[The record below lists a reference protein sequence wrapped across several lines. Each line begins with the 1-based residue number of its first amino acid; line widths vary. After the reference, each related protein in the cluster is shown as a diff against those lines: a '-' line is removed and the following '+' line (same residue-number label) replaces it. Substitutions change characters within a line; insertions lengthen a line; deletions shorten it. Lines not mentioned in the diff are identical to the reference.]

1 MADKDTLADAGEML
15 DPRTEGAEPID
26 HAALQ
31 TPRQNWNFSTDAIR
45 KNLSHCNP
53 EAREIMIACFL
64 WCIDDRHPVT
74 RQEFAAATGFSWN
87 TIWRIY
93 NGSYTN
99 PDTGERYDVPPK
111 LLRAARDFLNAQ
123 RQQFIEADADFVLTP
138 TAKKIFQACDLA
150 RESHTMV
157 VLYGPSHIGKT
168 FALEYYTATNNHGRT
183 MMVKLDAA
191 CGLGGMVRSIASAC
205 GISDNSNTAALIE
218 RIKRGIT
225 RDTVLII
232 DECHLLQHTYRKNSF
247 FACIEVIRRL
257 HDFTRAGFVLCWTHL
272 DNLKA
277 SSQAELQQVWRR
289 GVHKRPLPKM
299 PTPGDL
305 AAILKVAGLEFPA
318 PDLVVEVKKVTE
330 KPREMLRLVAKRD
343 GLLAITERIRYGKKL
358 AAKRSEKLDWYHL
371 VEAHLIIEKE
381 SQQEGE
387 WT

>member
-1 MADKDTLADAGEML
+1 MADIDQLVDPVTDGASPL
-15 DPRTEGAEPID
+15 DPG
-26 HAALQ
+26 ALQ
-31 TPRQNWNFSTDAIR
+31 TPRAGWNFSTDAIR

-53 EAREIMIACFL
+53 EARETMVACFL

-74 RQEFAAATGFSWN
+74 RQEFSAAIGYEWN

-93 NGSYTN
+93 NGTYVD
-99 PDTGERYDVPPK
+99 PKTGVRYDVPPK
-111 LLRAARDFLNAQ
+111 LVAAAKQFLNGQ
-123 RQQFIEADADFVLTP
+123 RQRFIEADADFVPTP
-138 TAKKIFQACDLA
+138 TAKKVFQTCDLA
-150 RESHTMV
+150 RESHSMV
-157 VLYGPSHIGKT
+157 ILYGPSHIGKT

-183 MMVKLDAA
+183 IMVKLEAA
-191 CGLGGMVRSIASAC
+191 SGLGGMVRRIADAC
-205 GISDNSNTAALIE
+205 GISDKSNTADLIE

-225 RDTVLII
+225 RETLLII

-305 AAILKVAGLEFPA
+305 DAILKASGLAFPDAGLE
-318 PDLVVEVKKVTE
+318 VTVKKVTE
-330 KPREMLRLVAKRD
+330 KPREVLRLVAKRD
-343 GLLAITERIRYGKKL
+343 GLLAITERVRYGKKL
-358 AAKRSEKLDWYHL
+358 ALKRGEKFAWYHL
-371 VEAHLIIEKE
+371 IEAHLIIEKE
-381 SQQEGE
+381 AQQEPE
-387 WT
+387 WS